1 MAADSTSANTPTAD
15 SAAATPTNT
24 TTTTTAAATAAAA
37 AATSAANGSQIRPGG
52 APARVYMNEKIV
64 PYLLEGMKSVAK
76 EQPPNPL
83 RVLGEF
89 LIQKSNEIEQGGAAA
104 AAPTAAPTAQTP
116 E

>member
-24 TTTTTAAATAAAA
+24 TAAAAA
-37 AATSAANGSQIRPGG
+37 AATTATANGSQIRPGG

-89 LIQKSNEIEQGGAAA
+89 LIQKSNELEQGGATAA
-104 AAPTAAPTAQTP
+104 AAAAATKTP

>member
-24 TTTTTAAATAAAA
+24 TTAAAA
-37 AATSAANGSQIRPGG
+37 AAASTATATANGSQIRPGG

-89 LIQKSNEIEQGGAAA
+89 LIQKSNELEQGGATAA
-104 AAPTAAPTAQTP
+104 AATKTP

>member
-1 MAADSTSANTPTAD
+1 MPQDSAANTPTAD
-15 SAAATPTNT
+15 SNAAGTPITNTAAATP
-24 TTTTTAAATAAAA
+24 
-37 AATSAANGSQIRPGG
+37 QVRPGG

-64 PYLLEGMKSVAK
+64 PYLLEGMKNVTK

-89 LIQKSNEIEQGGAAA
+89 LIQKSNEVEQGANK
-104 AAPTAAPTAQTP
+104 TP

>member
-24 TTTTTAAATAAAA
+24 TTTTAAATAAAA
-37 AATSAANGSQIRPGG
+37 TSTANGSPIRPGG

-104 AAPTAAPTAQTP
+104 ATTKTP